1 MAQKEPDTQKPHR
14 NDKRVCSTVF
24 FRIMQPELYQLPGR
38 AVAHPEKQADHCRH
52 ILGTAPASMHC
63 SSFGKSHSLH
73 SLTKLSSSINSEQF
87 LAALMV

>member
-14 NDKRVCSTVF
+14 NDKKVCSTVF

-52 ILGTAPASMHC
+52 RSNTVPKSRHC
-63 SSFGKSHSLH
+63 SSSWPVPGQYKSVQPSVADQP
-73 SLTKLSSSINSEQF
+73 SPPS
-87 LAALMV
+87 